1 MVVSDFFRTFAANK
15 IFRIMITNFLIIAF
29 ITLIVSVL
37 LLVGVC
43 VYHSVV
49 DEYDMEDSMKEFKD
63 TCKVSD
69 WSIKEVTKIIEKM
82 KDCPTIGQNVKPIK
96 VYENVGLYGFVVG
109 DAKGEPRF
117 FIFNKGNNRCDYE
130 VETLREK
137 NKSFKTQGLKHS
149 ISIAELQAIL
159 DTALQANFK
168 IKLEKNQEDKVY
180 KHFRD

>member
-1 MVVSDFFRTFAANK
+1 MDMMGS
-15 IFRIMITNFLIIAF
+15 FLIFA
-29 ITLIVSVL
+29 IVALVLLVL

-49 DEYDMEDSMKEFKD
+49 DEYDMENSMKEFKE

-117 FIFNKGNNRCDYE
+117 FVFNKGVNRCDYE
-130 VETLREK
+130 VEVLREK
-137 NKSFKTQGLKHS
+137 NKSKK
-149 ISIAELQAIL
+149 
-159 DTALQANFK
+159 
-168 IKLEKNQEDKVY
+168 
-180 KHFRD
+180 

>member
-1 MVVSDFFRTFAANK
+1 
-15 IFRIMITNFLIIAF
+15 MITNFLIIAF

-43 VYHSVV
+43 VYHVVV
-49 DEYDMEDSMKEFKD
+49 DEYDMEDSMKKFKE

-117 FIFNKGNNRCDYE
+117 FIFNKENNRCDYE

-159 DTALQANFK
+159 DTASQANFK
-168 IKLEKNQEDKVY
+168 KQLDDKQEREIIE
-180 KHFRD
+180 HFK

>member
-1 MVVSDFFRTFAANK
+1 
-15 IFRIMITNFLIIAF
+15 MITNFLIIAF

-49 DEYDMEDSMKEFKD
+49 DEYDMEDSMKEFKE
-63 TCKVSD
+63 TCEVSD

-96 VYENVGLYGFVVG
+96 VYENVALYGFVVG

-117 FIFNKGNNRCDYE
+117 FVFNKGVHRCDYE
-130 VETLREK
+130 VEALRE
-137 NKSFKTQGLKHS
+137 NSKSFKAQGLKHS
-149 ISIAELQAIL
+149 IGIAELQAIL
-159 DTALQANFK
+159 DDASQANFK
-168 IKLEKNQEDKVY
+168 IKLEKNQEEKVY
-180 KHFRD
+180 KHFKD

>member
-1 MVVSDFFRTFAANK
+1 MDMMGS
-15 IFRIMITNFLIIAF
+15 FLIF
-29 ITLIVSVL
+29 VIVALVLLVL

-43 VYHSVV
+43 VYH
-49 DEYDMEDSMKEFKD
+49 EYDMENSMKEFKE

-82 KDCPTIGQNVKPIK
+82 KHCPTIGQNVKPIK

-117 FIFNKGNNRCDYE
+117 FVFNKGANRCDYE
-130 VETLREK
+130 VGVLREK

-159 DTALQANFK
+159 DTASQANFK
-168 IKLEKNQEDKVY
+168 IKLEKTQEDKVY

>member
-1 MVVSDFFRTFAANK
+1 
-15 IFRIMITNFLIIAF
+15 MITNFLIIMMY
-29 ITLIVSVL
+29 TLLASIL

-43 VYHSVV
+43 IYQTVV
-49 DEYDMEDSMKEFKD
+49 DEFGMRNSMKEFKE

-96 VYENVGLYGFVVG
+96 VYENVDLYGFVVG

-117 FIFNKGNNRCDYE
+117 FVFNKGVNRCEYE
-130 VETLREK
+130 VEALREK

-159 DTALQANFK
+159 DTASQANFK

>member
-1 MVVSDFFRTFAANK
+1 
-15 IFRIMITNFLIIAF
+15 MITNFLIIAF

-43 VYHSVV
+43 VYHVVV
-49 DEYDMEDSMKEFKD
+49 DEYDMEDSMKKFKE

-96 VYENVGLYGFVVG
+96 VYENVDLYGFVVG

-159 DTALQANFK
+159 DTASQANFK
-168 IKLEKNQEDKVY
+168 KQLDDKQEREIIE
-180 KHFRD
+180 HFK